1 MEGRLKKIP
10 EGFVSYRFAAI
21 VIASLFFASLAGWIA
36 QELVPPDFV
45 ERRALYDAS
54 WRPGAA
60 RIVDLLDLHD
70 PFRSLWYRFV
80 LALFF
85 AVLVACNVS
94 RFRRIALRSLR
105 AELPAGAEELR
116 KRPLFFDLSWR
127 SLTAG
132 VKGAAD
138 PLVRYGERH
147 GRRESVDPAALE
159 RLFARLEVLLKR
171 RGLRVACARGGD
183 AVRFT
188 ATSGRLRSPGTML
201 FHLGIAVIT
210 VGGLVGSLLG
220 WRGMVYLKEGETAPL
235 PPDSAAAL
243 RVDDF
248 RIVTAGGGEI
258 RDYISTVTILGERGE
273 TLAAGTIEV
282 NRPFRHGGVNIYQS
296 SYTMSEGEFARARI
310 SYRLRGEIGRRTAEM
325 TSGSAAVL
333 GDSAAVVS
341 ALRFL
346 PDFRMGSQGAFSASP
361 FPANPALEVEVS
373 SSGEVRRGWLFLRH
387 PDFNSR
393 FGAGVDLALEG
404 VEPVYYTGLEFA
416 SNPGVP
422 VLFAGFAAATL
433 GLLFM
438 YLCNPRII
446 KGIATREG
454 LLMAGVEGRWKASFA
469 REFEEIRETIQREFD
484 EGG

>member
-1 MEGRLKKIP
+1 MANRLKKMP
-10 EGFVSYRFAAI
+10 EGFISYRFAAI
-21 VIASLFFASLAGWIA
+21 VIAALFFASLAGWVA

-54 WRPGAA
+54 WRPGVA
-60 RIVDLLDLHD
+60 RIVSLLDLHD

-116 KRPLFFDLSWR
+116 KRPLFFDFSWC
-127 SLTAG
+127 SLAAG
-132 VKGAAD
+132 ARGAAD
-138 PLVRYGERH
+138 PLIRYGELH
-147 GRRESVDPAALE
+147 GRREAIDPAALE
-159 RLFARLEVLLKR
+159 RLFARLKALLRR
-171 RGLRVACARGGD
+171 RGLRVAYARSED
-183 AVRFT
+183 AVLFT
-188 ATSGRLRSPGTML
+188 ASSGRLRSPGTLL
-201 FHLGIAVIT
+201 FHAGIAVIT
-210 VGGLVGSLLG
+210 IGGLIGSLLG
-220 WRGMVYLKEGETAPL
+220 WRGMVYLKEGETEPL
-235 PPDSAAAL
+235 PPDSAATL

-248 RIVTAGGGEI
+248 RIVTAAGGEI
-258 RDYISTVTILGERGE
+258 RDYISTVTILGARGE
-273 TLAAGTIEV
+273 TLAAGSIEV
-282 NRPFRHGGVNIYQS
+282 NRPLRHGSVNIYQS
-296 SYTMSEGEFARARI
+296 SYTMSEREFARARI
-310 SYRLRGEIGRRTAEM
+310 AYRLRGETLRRTAEIA
-325 TSGSAAVL
+325 SGAAAIL

-346 PDFRMGSQGAFSASP
+346 PDFRMGPQGAFSASP

-373 SSGEVRRGWLFLRH
+373 SAGEVRRGWLFLRH
-387 PDFNSR
+387 PDFNTR
-393 FGAGVDLALEG
+393 FGAGIDLSLEG

-438 YLCNPRII
+438 YLCNPRVV

-454 LLMAGVEGRWKASFA
+454 LLMAGVESRWKASFEH
-469 REFEEIRETIQREFD
+469 EFEEIRETIRREFD
-484 EGG
+484 ESG